1 MSRSVPS
8 RQISPLSLC
17 KCRLTAPKIAK
28 IGNFWYKFA
37 PKGYISLSDFS
48 KIWHGE
54 GFPRFAPSRQILP
67 FWLSKCGLMAQ
78 KSAKFLICGDRSLLL
93 VFRWILLNRVLLR
106 LAISLTICAARVS
119 ASSTRPARRRRFY
132 RRSFALIAGVI

>member
-1 MSRSVPS
+1 MFAKLRAGKVSRSVPS

-67 FWLSKCGLMAQ
+67 FWHNKCGLTAQ
-78 KSAKFLICGDRSLLL
+78 KIAK
-93 VFRWILLNRVLLR
+93 
-106 LAISLTICAARVS
+106 
-119 ASSTRPARRRRFY
+119 
-132 RRSFALIAGVI
+132 IANFWYTFSQRDIFP